1 MEFCIFNRNE
11 NLNKEIKKMNPFTEQ
26 LEEIERKITENQL
39 LLTDADLKEL
49 AAAEIADLQ
58 MQKEALEAAAQAMNV
73 DRESETP
80 PNIEVANCLV
90 EVRGG
95 AGGDEAKLWA
105 GELLRLYTRFAEKNN
120 LKIEFLDDDVIKLKG
135 KIHLDNGEILSPFAA
150 LRYESG
156 VHRVQRVPTTEAAG
170 RIHTSTATV
179 AVLPEVAP
187 NSVKIRPEDLDWQ
200 FCRAG
205 GAGGQN
211 VNKVNSAVRLVHLP
225 TGIVANARQERK
237 QSQNRE
243 IALQMLAARLW
254 ELQEEERQKKL
265 GNLRAAIGRAQRAE
279 KIRTFNF
286 PQNRV
291 TDHRLEESWYH
302 LEQILEGEIE
312 EILIACQNFFR
323 LEDQN
328 ESKTVVN

>member
-1 MEFCIFNRNE
+1 MEFCIFNQNE

-73 DRESETP
+73 DRESEVP
-80 PNIEVANCLV
+80 PNIEAANCLI

-135 KIHLDNGEILSPFAA
+135 KIHLDNGEVLSPFAA

-200 FCRAG
+200 FLSRWWRRRPKC
-205 GAGGQN
+205 
-211 VNKVNSAVRLVHLP
+211 
-225 TGIVANARQERK
+225 E
-237 QSQNRE
+237 
-243 IALQMLAARLW
+243 
-254 ELQEEERQKKL
+254 
-265 GNLRAAIGRAQRAE
+265 
-279 KIRTFNF
+279 
-286 PQNRV
+286 
-291 TDHRLEESWYH
+291 
-302 LEQILEGEIE
+302 
-312 EILIACQNFFR
+312 
-323 LEDQN
+323 
-328 ESKTVVN
+328 